1 MRVAIRTYSFA
12 LAATLAAT
20 GAFTISAAVV
30 TAPVAEAFGLGDV
43 WKGAKKVG
51 KTAAKV
57 GKGAYD
63 ASREL
68 DKAVRKG
75 TAEAVGTV
83 TGEFVGQVGGRLYE
97 GIRHGRAPTKEQLD
111 RARRGTKGFVTG
123 AQDRLE
129 RGIDRERRKVG
140 ETIKEAG
147 GALRDTGKDIA
158 NGLVRVG
165 KPPAVIPPR
174 APAQPGWG
182 RPVGQL
188 RSTLPARAKGI
199 TRKDLAIKQSA
210 KSALGNDRSIYGRPV
225 GSKTQK
231 IDRAGKRPL
240 GNDRSIWGRPVGVKG
255 QKGKRQIG
263 NDRSIYG
270 RPVFAPK
277 KRGARAKAPAR
288 KVQGITRQNL
298 KPASNV
304 GRNKAKSTRQLR
316 GNDRKRRDMR
326 IAGGSKR
333 KARNNRNRKSR
344 GRRR

>member
-30 TAPVAEAFGLGDV
+30 TVPEAEAFGLGDV
-43 WKGAKKVG
+43 WNGAKKVG

-63 ASREL
+63 ASKGI
-68 DKAVRKG
+68 DIAIRKG
-75 TAEAVGTV
+75 TTEAVGRV
-83 TGEFVGQVGGRLYE
+83 TGEFVGQVGGRIVE
-97 GIRHGRAPTKEQLD
+97 GIRNGRAPTKEELD
-111 RARRGTKGFVTG
+111 RARNGVKDFVTG

-129 RGIDRERRKVG
+129 RGIDRERRAVG
-140 ETIKEAG
+140 GTIKEAG
-147 GALRDTGKDIA
+147 GAIRDTAEDIA

-174 APAQPGWG
+174 ASAQPGWG

-188 RSTLPARAKGI
+188 RSTLRAPVKGI
-199 TRKDLAIKQSA
+199 TRKDLGIKQNA
-210 KSALGNDRSIYGRPV
+210 KGALGNDRSIYGRPV
-225 GSKTQK
+225 GTKTGK
-231 IDRAGKRPL
+231 TDRAGKRPL

-255 QKGKRQIG
+255 QKGKQIG
-263 NDRSIYG
+263 NDRSIHG
-270 RPVFAPK
+270 RPVFAPP
-277 KRGARAKAPAR
+277 KRGSRVKAPGR
-288 KVQGITRQNL
+288 TVQGITQQNL
-298 KPASNV
+298 KPARNV
-304 GRNKAKSTRQLR
+304 GRNIAKGSKLRR

-326 IAGGSKR
+326 VAGGSKK
-333 KARNNRNRKSR
+333 KARNNRSRNGR